1 MTAFISVRSP
11 ITSFAIV
18 NLNGTVDWMVAQR
31 QALLAWTGHA
41 LSISPTVNRK
51 MSLAHWGNSYVSGR
65 GLLALAGKG
74 QVYSVELKSGEQ
86 FIAHP
91 SNILGYTVNQKPPRP
106 YRFKSSS
113 LRLQVPSLDLGR
125 LVPDT
130 KFFRVM
136 RESETWKGIS
146 LFLFTLRTWSRRTIW
161 GDRLFLQ
168 FEGPATLLVQ
178 SRASRMSDVLTTR
191 DVNEMADSPAG
202 VTQEAVVLLRTGKTE
217 GDAPASTS
225 PSSAAPGHSSPPLP
239 SSSPQPGRISV
250 ASIRRDGKVDIQEA
264 KDFQEFR

>member
-1 MTAFISVRSP
+1 
-11 ITSFAIV
+11 
-18 NLNGTVDWMVAQR
+18 
-31 QALLAWTGHA
+31 
-41 LSISPTVNRK
+41 
-51 MSLAHWGNSYVSGR
+51 
-65 GLLALAGKG
+65 
-74 QVYSVELKSGEQ
+74 VYSVELKSGEQ

-161 GDRLFLQ
+161 GDRVSFEDSAQSLKIHTDLVSYSCNLKDQPLFSCNL
-168 FEGPATLLVQ
+168 ELHG
-178 SRASRMSDVLTTR
+178 
-191 DVNEMADSPAG
+191 
-202 VTQEAVVLLRTGKTE
+202 
-217 GDAPASTS
+217 
-225 PSSAAPGHSSPPLP
+225 
-239 SSSPQPGRISV
+239 
-250 ASIRRDGKVDIQEA
+250 
-264 KDFQEFR
+264 